1 MKQMFIV
8 GHGGPEKLQL
18 RQSPDPSPA
27 QGEVR
32 IRVKASG
39 INFADILARQD
50 LYPDAPRIPCVV
62 GYEVSGTVDAVGPG
76 SGQSWIDRDV
86 FALTR
91 FGGYS
96 DAVVVPEKHVFP
108 KPASLSHEQAA
119 AIPVNYLTAWQL
131 LVVMGSLKREETVL
145 VHNVGGGVGLAAIDI
160 ARHIGSTIYGT
171 ASSAKHAFLFERGVH
186 EAIDYRAKDWVV
198 ELDRLTNGK
207 GVALVIDP
215 LGGNHWKKSYK
226 ALRSTG
232 RLGMFGV
239 SVATTSKLPGH
250 LRLLQLALGTPF
262 FHPLALMNANK
273 SGAVTRKGASGRK
286 RRRALDAFTKE
297 VYAEWH
303 HLPLESARRQFGFER
318 KEFTYAAVATYCSW
332 RTFRCHRTQ
341 DGPRTASWPGRC
353 SHLDGSGAD
362 ESVGLFVRPRHLRHP
377 ARVPIS
383 ARR

>member
-8 GHGGPEKLQL
+8 GYGGPEKLQL
-18 RQSPDPSPA
+18 RQSPDPSPS

-32 IRVKASG
+32 IRVRASG
-39 INFADILARQD
+39 INFADILARQG

-96 DAVVVPEKHVFP
+96 DVVVVPEKQVFP

-186 EAIDYRAKDWVV
+186 EAIDYRAKDWIV

-207 GVALVIDP
+207 GVALITDP

-239 SVATTSKLPGH
+239 SVTTTSKLPGP
-250 LRLLQLALGTPF
+250 LRLLPLALGTPF

-273 SGAVTRKGASGRK
+273 SVFGVNLGQMWHESDMIAGWMEILLKGVVDGWVRPHVDKSFPFAQAGE
-286 RRRALDAFTKE
+286 AQTYIE
-297 VYAEWH
+297 
-303 HLPLESARRQFGFER
+303 ER
-318 KEFTYAAVATYCSW
+318 KNIGKVVLKT
-332 RTFRCHRTQ
+332 
-341 DGPRTASWPGRC
+341 
-353 SHLDGSGAD
+353 
-362 ESVGLFVRPRHLRHP
+362 
-377 ARVPIS
+377 
-383 ARR
+383 